1 MNILLTEKYEHG
13 DPNGEMFHPD
23 FEIVGFESEI
33 TEHRQVAFINDDQEK
48 LLARK

>member
-13 DPNGEMFHPD
+13 DMLHPD
-23 FEIVGFESEI
+23 FEIAAFESEI